1 MSKHA
6 IFSFLMIGL
15 LAVVLGACSDG
26 GDQAATGAAESASAT
41 SSEHPGAS
49 KGAEHPG
56 SAPTGMPAGQGGFT
70 GEILETMNS
79 GGYTYVKLDTGK
91 EQVWAAATETQV
103 AVGQRVT
110 VPAGMLMKD
119 FPSKTLD
126 RTFPE
131 IWFVGGIYPEGQA
144 ANQAQGGM
152 PPSGMGGMPSGGM
165 EQMANDGSHNQVP
178 DAGVEPVAKVAGG
191 HDIAGIYA
199 GAAELGGKTVKVR
212 GRVVKFT
219 PNIMGTNWIHIQDG
233 SGEGPSADLTVTSS
247 GSVSV
252 DDVVV
257 VEGVLAVDKDFGAG
271 YRYSAIIENA
281 KITKD

>member
-1 MSKHA
+1 MSKPA
-6 IFSFLMIGL
+6 ISSFLMIGL
-15 LAVVLGACSDG
+15 LAVALGACSDG
-26 GDQAATGAAESASAT
+26 GDQTAPGAAESATAT
-41 SSEHPGAS
+41 ASEHPGAP
-49 KGAEHPG
+49 KGSEHPG
-56 SAPTGMPAGQGGFT
+56 SAPAGMPAGQGGFT

-91 EQVWAAATETQV
+91 GQVWVAATETQV

-131 IWFVGGIYPEGQA
+131 IWFVGGIQPESQA
-144 ANQAQGGM
+144 GNQAQGGM
-152 PPSGMGGMPSGGM
+152 PPSGMGGMPSGAM
-165 EQMANDGSHNQVP
+165 EQMANDGSHNQVA
-178 DAGVEPVAKVAGG
+178 DAGVEPVAKVADGF
-191 HDIAGIYA
+191 DIAGIYA
-199 GAAELGGKTVKVR
+199 GGADLGGKTVKVR

-233 SGEGPSADLTVTSS
+233 TGEGPTADLTVTSN
-247 GSVSV
+247 GGVNV

-257 VEGVLAVDKDFGAG
+257 VEGVLAVNKDFGAG
-271 YRYSAIIENA
+271 YRYTAIIENA
-281 KITKD
+281 KISK

>member
-1 MSKHA
+1 LSKNA
-6 IFSFLMIGL
+6 IFSFLLIGL
-15 LAVVLGACSDG
+15 LVCAFGACSDG
-26 GDQAATGAAESASAT
+26 GNQSSTGNGQTAS
-41 SSEHPGAS
+41 
-49 KGAEHPG
+49 AEHPG
-56 SAPTGMPAGQGGFT
+56 SAPAGDHPGSAPAAMPAGQGGFS

-91 EQVWAAATETQV
+91 QQVWAAASETQV
-103 AVGQRVT
+103 SVGQRVT

-131 IWFVGGIYPEGQA
+131 IWFVGGIYPEGRGPEDVPHSHD
-144 ANQAQGGM
+144 GGM
-152 PPSGMGGMPSGGM
+152 PGGAM
-165 EQMANDGSHNQVP
+165 EQMANDGSHNQVAE
-178 DAGVEPVAKVAGG
+178 AGVDPVAKVAEG

-199 GAAELGGKTVKVR
+199 AGAGLGGKTVKVR

-233 SGEGPSADLTVTSS
+233 TGEGPTADLTVTSS
-247 GSVSV
+247 GSVNV

-257 VEGVLAVDKDFGAG
+257 VEGVLAVNKDFGAG

-281 KITKD
+281 KITKE